1 MQKGLSDSW
10 KLCLK
15 LWDCKWL
22 RLRQNLVKSFWG
34 ALAEKGIWMS
44 LLDQKKLSSRQY
56 YVSFE
61 FIFVVY
67 NFRIFI
73 SVERIDLL
81 NLRRILN
88 FNSQYRKKTSLLNF
102 ILELESALYRQP
114 LSYVIKYQSL
124 NAYWLFLST
133 ILVFFKFVY
142 PFKPSDWLTIY
153 VQKHVCSQIFHNSL
167 YIQWYQIKM
176 KARPPVCLNREK
188 TQTMLMDFPYTCI
201 FGIFI
206 TVFITDYILIKEQS
220 RKKLSNVFVF
230 QNLNIRVSENNFVH
244 EKETSKSKQYL
255 SYGGFK

>member
-1 MQKGLSDSW
+1 MTKIET
-10 KLCLK
+10 KP
-15 LWDCKWL
+15 CKKFL
-22 RLRQNLVKSFWG
+22 RGIGR
-34 ALAEKGIWMS
+34 EGIWMS

-114 LSYVIKYQSL
+114 FSYVIKYQSF